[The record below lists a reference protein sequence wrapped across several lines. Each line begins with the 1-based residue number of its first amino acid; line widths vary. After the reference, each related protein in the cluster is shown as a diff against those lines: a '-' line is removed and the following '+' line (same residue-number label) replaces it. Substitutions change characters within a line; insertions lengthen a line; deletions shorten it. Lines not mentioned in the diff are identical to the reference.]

1 MELKIE
7 RFNVPA
13 VIGFNFEELKSEVSA
28 KAAVY
33 STMVYS
39 AEQIK
44 EAKAD
49 RAALNKFVQA
59 LESERKRVKGEWMKP
74 CTDFESRMKEITGI
88 VNAAIATIDDQLNGY
103 EAERRQK
110 KTDQIAAYFSTLSAP
125 EWLKLSMIF
134 RKQWVNATYSMEKVK
149 ADIEAE
155 LQRITADTEAIAL
168 LPEFAFEAMEIY
180 KGSLSLTLALDE
192 AKRLK
197 EMQQRKA
204 AAEAAKATAVTKPAP
219 QPTDRP
225 AQAFQSERTWLCFK
239 AHLTVD
245 DAKALRAFFESRHI
259 EFTALEV

>member
-7 RFNVPA
+7 QFNVPA

-59 LESERKRVKGEWMKP
+59 LETERKRVKGEWMKP

-88 VNAAIATIDDQLNGY
+88 VNNAIATIDEQLHGY
-103 EAERRQK
+103 EAERQQK
-110 KTDQIAAYFSTLSAP
+110 KSDQIAAYFSTLSAP
-125 EWLKLSMIF
+125 EWLRLPMIF

-149 ADIEAE
+149 TDIEAE
-155 LQRITADTEAIAL
+155 LQRITSDTEAIAL

-204 AAEAAKATAVTKPAP
+204 AAEAANATAVMKPTP
-219 QPTDRP
+219 QQVNRP
-225 AQAFQSERTWLCFK
+225 SLTFEPERTWLGFK
-239 AHLTVD
+239 AYLTVD